1 MLTQLFTQ
9 SPLLLAGRRRSVP
22 TMQVVSAKVFRLNL
36 TEFAERA
43 KAGEQVIVR
52 RHSEHIALLRAAT
65 PRERLDRIGLREMRF
80 SLGRCLSAVE
90 HGHSWLVTFHG
101 SPELVLTSVPAGLLA
116 SAPSADAQEE
126 PA

>member
-1 MLTQLFTQ
+1 
-9 SPLLLAGRRRSVP
+9 
-22 TMQVVSAKVFRLNL
+22 MQVVSARVFRLNL

-52 RHSEHIALLRAAT
+52 RHTTHVALLRAAT

-90 HGHSWLVTFHG
+90 RGHSWLVTFHG

-116 SAPSADAQEE
+116 SAPNADAEEE